1 MALGRL
7 GCGVWIMLLA
17 SAASGAR
24 AEQAGITVLGSGEVQ
39 GKPDH
44 LEIDLKTGGSAE
56 LAGDAIVKYRDA
68 QRRAVA
74 ALGALKL
81 KSLEIQ
87 PRGLSISSGG
97 PGGAQEAMLAAMGRG
112 QGEAVKSQVGLS
124 KDLRIVLREIQ
135 KMPEEELMATVAKV
149 LDTAKD
155 AGATIGTS
163 SAENAMAQMM
173 FGGRGQSGSP
183 AVTFVLDD
191 VG

>member
-1 MALGRL
+1 
-7 GCGVWIMLLA
+7 
-17 SAASGAR
+17 
-24 AEQAGITVLGSGEVQ
+24 
-39 GKPDH
+39 
-44 LEIDLKTGGSAE
+44 
-56 LAGDAIVKYRDA
+56 
-68 QRRAVA
+68 
-74 ALGALKL
+74 
-81 KSLEIQ
+81 
-87 PRGLSISSGG
+87 
-97 PGGAQEAMLAAMGRG
+97 MLAARGRG

-135 KMPEEELMATVAKV
+135 KVPEEELMATVAKV

-191 VG
+191 VGPLREQAYRKAFY